1 MAPAMLVLRPSTNA
15 PAALFRQDENCTTTS
30 GGDTYCG
37 GGGGGS
43 RRGGIG
49 TVQGGSAQIGLSAC
63 AAPASAK
70 HPARIDTVNLFIL
83 TFDIA
88 SPSHASSETVGFAID
103 DCRSRRSSPRCEGA
117 VHGGSVDRVR
127 DPMSRVGRREVRDA
141 RLLALPSGRGGRARA
156 GRTSA
161 VRA

>member
-49 TVQGGSAQIGLSAC
+49 TVQGGSAQIGLSAG

-70 HPARIDTVNLFIL
+70 NPARIDTGNLFIF
-83 TFDIA
+83 TFGIA
-88 SPSHASSETVGFAID
+88 SPFHASSRTVCFSIVY
-103 DCRSRRSSPRCEGA
+103 CRSRPPSPWCGGA
-117 VHGGSVDRVR
+117 G
-127 DPMSRVGRREVRDA
+127 
-141 RLLALPSGRGGRARA
+141 
-156 GRTSA
+156 
-161 VRA
+161 